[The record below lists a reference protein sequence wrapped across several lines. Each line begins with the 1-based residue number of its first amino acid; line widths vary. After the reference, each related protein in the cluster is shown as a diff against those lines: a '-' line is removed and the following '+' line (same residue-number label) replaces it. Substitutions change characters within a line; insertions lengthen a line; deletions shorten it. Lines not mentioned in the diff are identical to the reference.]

1 MDKIYISKEEMRT
14 GIKQEAKQL
23 KPSNNAPILVF
34 FVFMWLIIC
43 LLFVFIPFVIISTVF
58 FVLYIPFYFIDNL
71 LFRRRK

>member
-1 MDKIYISKEEMRT
+1 MDKIYISKEEMWT

-34 FVFMWLIIC
+34 LIIC
-43 LLFVFIPFVIISTVF
+43 LLFIFIPFVIISTVF
-58 FVLYIPFYFIDNL
+58 LVLYIPFYFIDNL